1 MPKSE
6 WMPRAERPWWHDAVV
21 YQIYPR
27 SYADSN
33 GDGIGDLP
41 GIRSRIPYL
50 KALGVDA
57 IWLSPF
63 YPSPQE
69 DHGYDVADFMD
80 VEPAYGSLEDF
91 DDMLKEAHEHDLR
104 VLIDI
109 VPNHSSRAHAW
120 FQAALQAAP
129 GSRERERYIFRDGR
143 GADGSE
149 PPNNWQS
156 VFGGPAWHRVTEADG
171 KPGQWYLHLFAI
183 GQPDFNWE
191 NEEVREYLRQTL
203 RFWLDRGVD
212 GFRIDVA
219 HGLIKEAGLPDERPH
234 RHGLFDEKHTP
245 YWDQPGVHEIYRDWN
260 RVLSAYDGDR
270 VTIAE
275 AWVSSPEAMA
285 RYIRPDEL
293 SMAFNF
299 DFLQMSW
306 HAEEVREI
314 VTNTLAAQRKI
325 GAVTTWVL
333 ENHDVTRTPDRFS
346 LGLIGG
352 KAGTTLIR
360 YGDENALDLVVGRK
374 RSIAATLLML
384 ALPGGAYI
392 YQGQEI
398 ALPEVRDLPESAL
411 QDPTWFQTEGK
422 DRGRDGCRVPIPWTS
437 DPAGAFG
444 FSSDTAVQPEQTWLP
459 QSRWMGQY
467 AVDTQGGIAHSALE
481 VTRRALEIRKQE
493 AGLGNGDLEW
503 LDWGRGVLALERPG
517 NFVCVVNFTDRPFT
531 LPRHDAVLVS
541 SQPIEGGVLPAD
553 ATAWLRMTT

>member
-1 MPKSE
+1 V
-6 WMPRAERPWWHDAVV
+6 WWQDAVV

-50 KALGVDA
+50 KDLGVDA

-63 YPSPQE
+63 FPSPQE

-80 VEPAYGSLEDF
+80 VEPAYGTLDDF
-91 DDMLKEAHEHDLR
+91 DAMLSEAHSHGIR
-104 VLIDI
+104 VLIDL
-109 VPNHSSRAHAW
+109 VPNHSSRAHSW
-120 FQAALQAAP
+120 FQAALRAAP
-129 GSRERERYIFRDGR
+129 GSRERDRYIFRDGK
-143 GADGSE
+143 GADGSL
-149 PPNNWQS
+149 PPNNWES

-171 KPGQWYLHLFAI
+171 SPGQWYLHLFAV

-219 HGLIKEAGLPDERPH
+219 HGLVKEEGLPDERRH
-234 RHGLFDEKHTP
+234 RHGLFDEQHTP

-260 RVLSAYDGDR
+260 KILTSYDGDR
-270 VTIAE
+270 VTVAE
-275 AWVSSPEAMA
+275 AWVSSPEALA

-299 DFLQMSW
+299 DFLQMPW

-314 VTNTLAAQRKI
+314 VTNTLAAQRGI
-325 GAVTTWVL
+325 GARTTTWVL
-333 ENHDVTRTPDRFS
+333 ENHDVTRTPDRFA

-352 KAGTTLIR
+352 KAGTTAIR
-360 YGDENALDLVVGRK
+360 HGDPAKLDLLVGR
-374 RSIAATLLML
+374 RRAVAGTLLML

-411 QDPTWFQTEGK
+411 QDPTWFQSEKK
-422 DRGRDGCRVPIPWTS
+422 DRGRDGCRVPIPWTA
-437 DPAGAFG
+437 DAAGAFG
-444 FSSDTAVQPEQTWLP
+444 FSADTAVQPEQTWLP
-459 QSRWMGQY
+459 QSRWMGDY
-467 AVDTQGGIAHSALE
+467 AVDTQQGVPYSPLE
-481 VTRRALEIRKQE
+481 VTRQALAMRKAE
-493 AGLGNGDLEW
+493 SGLGDGEMEW
-503 LDWGRGVLALERPG
+503 LDLGRGILAFERPG
-517 NFVCVVNFTDRPFT
+517 RFVCVVNFTAEQFV
-531 LPRHDAVLVS
+531 LPRHDAVLLS
-541 SQPIEGGVLPAD
+541 SQPIVDGVLPAD
-553 ATAWLRMTT
+553 AAVWLRMTT